1 MRQTSIN
8 DRQRSPARWSGAK
21 RDWTPIAVA
30 ILRPERAPLPC
41 ALDDSPY
48 AKAQLETLKY
58 QPDFP
63 ARFGY
68 IEDATA
74 PCQAFFA
81 W

>member
-1 MRQTSIN
+1 
-8 DRQRSPARWSGAK
+8 
-21 RDWTPIAVA
+21 
-30 ILRPERAPLPC
+30 
-41 ALDDSPY
+41 LDDSPY